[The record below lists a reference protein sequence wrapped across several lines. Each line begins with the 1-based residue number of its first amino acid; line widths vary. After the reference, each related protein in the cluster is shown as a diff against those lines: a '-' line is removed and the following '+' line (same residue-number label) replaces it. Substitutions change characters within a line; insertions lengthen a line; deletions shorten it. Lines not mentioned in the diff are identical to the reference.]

1 MIAITRGVSRS
12 LGDCELTWLAREPI
26 DIDRAIAQHREY
38 EACLASLGARVI
50 SLPPLEEH
58 PDAVFV
64 EDPAIVLD
72 EVAVITTMGAA
83 SRRGERASLA
93 AALAEYRHGGLDA
106 GPGSA
111 RRRGR
116 DARRPGFVRRDF
128 GTHGRGRRGGT
139 AGTDR
144 AVWVSGHGDGV
155 AGLPAFEIGLLLYR
169 GRFSENDTVLINR
182 DWVNASALTGYRLID
197 VASDEPWAANALRV
211 GAAVVMAAAFPKTAD
226 RLRRAGFEV
235 RPVDVSELMK
245 AESGVTCSSLILERT
260 K

>member
-26 DIDRAIAQHREY
+26 DIDRAIAQHMEY

-93 AALAEYRHGGLDA
+93 AALAEYRPVLWMRDPARLEGGDVM
-106 GPGSA
+106 
-111 RRRGR
+111 RVGR
-116 DARRPGFVRRDF
+116 DLYAGIS
-128 GTHGRGRRGGT
+128 GR
-139 AGTDR
+139 TD
-144 AVWVSGHGDGV
+144 AAGV
-155 AGLPAFEIGLLLYR
+155 AELRELIAPFGYRVTAVELRDCLHLKSACCFIGDDSR
-169 GRFSENDTVLINR
+169 ENDTVLINR